1 MQQNYSY
8 QRTTTQYSS
17 NQQSTGNPPILVN
30 SGLTDRDGAK
40 QVAKRILD
48 TYDRDRNGVIDSI
61 EVVPMIVDAYKSF
74 NRVFSPSR
82 ADIESY
88 LKILDRNGDGRV
100 TVQDLEDLCTKY
112 LTQKIWSQI
121 SSFLWQ
127 IYGTNHWRLRARGK
141 IFYFVVSKFC
151 PPRIWFFPVHSLS
164 SNFLC
169 NLSMIQLCRISLNLF
184 LFYSFCATISS
195 LFSFI
200 YITLQLLLEKDSS
213 LFY

>member
-8 QRTTTQYSS
+8 QRTATQYSS
-17 NQQSTGNPPILVN
+17 NQQSSNNPPVLVN

-100 TVQDLEDLCTKY
+100 TIQDLEDLCTKY
-112 LTQKIWSQI
+112 LTQKI
-121 SSFLWQ
+121 
-127 IYGTNHWRLRARGK
+127 
-141 IFYFVVSKFC
+141 
-151 PPRIWFFPVHSLS
+151 
-164 SNFLC
+164 
-169 NLSMIQLCRISLNLF
+169 
-184 LFYSFCATISS
+184 
-195 LFSFI
+195 
-200 YITLQLLLEKDSS
+200 
-213 LFY
+213 

>member
-1 MQQNYSY
+1 MQSNYSY

-17 NQQSTGNPPILVN
+17 NQQGMGSAPILVN

-100 TVQDLEDLCTKY
+100 TIQDLEDLCTKY
-112 LTQKIWSQI
+112 LTQKI
-121 SSFLWQ
+121 
-127 IYGTNHWRLRARGK
+127 
-141 IFYFVVSKFC
+141 
-151 PPRIWFFPVHSLS
+151 
-164 SNFLC
+164 
-169 NLSMIQLCRISLNLF
+169 
-184 LFYSFCATISS
+184 
-195 LFSFI
+195 
-200 YITLQLLLEKDSS
+200 
-213 LFY
+213 